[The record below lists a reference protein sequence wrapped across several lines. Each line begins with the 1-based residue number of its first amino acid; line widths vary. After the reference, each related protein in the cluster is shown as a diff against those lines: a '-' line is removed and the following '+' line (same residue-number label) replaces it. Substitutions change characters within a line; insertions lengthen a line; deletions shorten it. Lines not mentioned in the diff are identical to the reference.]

1 MQGITNLASRERYAE
16 EILERVVKKYAKQYV
31 ILGTGMYTFAFQRS
45 EMMKQL
51 EVFEVNHPAT

>member
-51 EVFEVNHPAT
+51 AVFEVNHPAT